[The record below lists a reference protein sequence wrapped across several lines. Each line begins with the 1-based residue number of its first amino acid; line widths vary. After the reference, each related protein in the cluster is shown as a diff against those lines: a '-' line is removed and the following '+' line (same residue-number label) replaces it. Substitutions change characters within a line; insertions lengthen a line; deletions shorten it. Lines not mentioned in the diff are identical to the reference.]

1 MSNFVN
7 AVDDGYGGIMYTIK
21 PLGIVAIVVIA
32 LVLVLLGCIL
42 FGKNKK
48 FAVRPIAFSGV
59 AIALGVVAS
68 MLKLWKM
75 PMGGSVTLFSMLF
88 IVLIGYWYG
97 FGTGIMAA
105 LAYGVLQ
112 LLIDPYII
120 SFPQMLLDYIFAFT
134 ALGLSGLFSK
144 SKHGLIKGYLLGVF
158 GRFVVATI
166 SGVVFFATYAPEFFN
181 NPWAYSA
188 CYNGAYIGLE
198 AVITLVILVL
208 PPVNKGLS
216 YVKQLATK

>member
-1 MSNFVN
+1 
-7 AVDDGYGGIMYTIK
+7 
-21 PLGIVAIVVIA
+21 
-32 LVLVLLGCIL
+32 
-42 FGKNKK
+42 
-48 FAVRPIAFSGV
+48 
-59 AIALGVVAS
+59 
-68 MLKLWKM
+68 
-75 PMGGSVTLFSMLF
+75 
-88 IVLIGYWYG
+88 
-97 FGTGIMAA
+97 MAA

-144 SKHGLIKGYLLGVF
+144 SKHGLINGYLLGVF